1 MRKLACG
8 DDKPMKMKQ
17 QMKLTPKD
25 KKIVDIFTELGMPK
39 NFAKT
44 LLFVSQVEECRSS
57 DIERGAD
64 LRQPEVSVA
73 MQELTNLG
81 WISKRN
87 QKKEGKGRPIYIYR
101 MESSIDDILEHLEK
115 EKKEQIQAIE
125 QDLAELK
132 TLINNRDTA

>member
-1 MRKLACG
+1 
-8 DDKPMKMKQ
+8 MKMKKQ
-17 QMKLTPKD
+17 LKLTPQD
-25 KKIVDIFTELGMPK
+25 RKIVDIFSELGMPR

-44 LLFVSQVEECRSS
+44 LMYVSQVEECRSS

-73 MQELTNLG
+73 MQELTKLG

-101 MESSIDDILEHLEK
+101 LESSIDNIILHLEK
-115 EKKEQIQAIE
+115 EKKDQIQAI
-125 QDLAELK
+125 QHDLAELK
-132 TLINNRDTA
+132 TLINNRDTE

>member
-1 MRKLACG
+1 
-8 DDKPMKMKQ
+8 MKMKKQ
-17 QMKLTPKD
+17 LKLTPQD
-25 KKIVDIFTELGMPK
+25 RKIVDIFSELGMPR

-44 LLFVSQVEECRSS
+44 LMFVSQVEECRSS

-73 MQELTNLG
+73 MQELTKLG

-101 MESSIDDILEHLEK
+101 LESSIDDILLHLEQ
-115 EKKEQIQAIE
+115 EKKDQIQAIQ

-132 TLINNRDTA
+132 TLINNRDTE

>member
-1 MRKLACG
+1 
-8 DDKPMKMKQ
+8 MKMKKQ
-17 QMKLTPKD
+17 LKLTPQD
-25 KKIVDIFTELGMPK
+25 RKIVDIFSELGMPR

-44 LLFVSQVEECRSS
+44 LMFVSQVEECRSS

-73 MQELTNLG
+73 MQELTKLG

-101 MESSIDDILEHLEK
+101 LESSIDDIIVHLEK
-115 EKKEQIQAIE
+115 EKKDQIQAIQ

>member
-1 MRKLACG
+1 
-8 DDKPMKMKQ
+8 MKMKKQ
-17 QMKLTPKD
+17 LKLTPQD
-25 KKIVDIFTELGMPK
+25 RKIVDIFSELGMPR

-44 LLFVSQVEECRSS
+44 LMYVSQVEECRSS

-73 MQELTNLG
+73 MQELTKLG

-101 MESSIDDILEHLEK
+101 LESSIDDIIIHLEK
-115 EKKEQIQAIE
+115 EKKDQIQAIQ

-132 TLINNRDTA
+132 TLINNRDTE

>member
-1 MRKLACG
+1 
-8 DDKPMKMKQ
+8 MKMKKQ
-17 QMKLTPKD
+17 LKLTPQD
-25 KKIVDIFTELGMPK
+25 RKIVDIFSELGMPR

-44 LLFVSQVEECRSS
+44 LMYVSQVEECRSS

-73 MQELTNLG
+73 MQELTKLG

-101 MESSIDDILEHLEK
+101 LESSIDDILLHLEQ
-115 EKKEQIQAIE
+115 EKKDQIQAI
-125 QDLAELK
+125 QHDLAELK
-132 TLINNRDTA
+132 TLINNRDTE

>member
-1 MRKLACG
+1 
-8 DDKPMKMKQ
+8 MKMKKQ
-17 QMKLTPKD
+17 LKLTPQD
-25 KKIVDIFTELGMPK
+25 RKIVDIFSELGMPR

-44 LLFVSQVEECRSS
+44 LMYVSQVEECRSS

-73 MQELTNLG
+73 MQELTKLG

-101 MESSIDDILEHLEK
+101 LESPIDNIILHLEK
-115 EKKEQIQAIE
+115 EKKDQIQAIQ

>member
-1 MRKLACG
+1 
-8 DDKPMKMKQ
+8 MKMKKQ
-17 QMKLTPKD
+17 LKLTPQD
-25 KKIVDIFTELGMPK
+25 RKIVDIFSELGMPR

-44 LLFVSQVEECRSS
+44 LMFVSQVEECRSS

-73 MQELTNLG
+73 MQELTKLG

-101 MESSIDDILEHLEK
+101 LESSIDDIIIHLEK
-115 EKKEQIQAIE
+115 EKKDQIQAIQ

-132 TLINNRDTA
+132 TLINNRDTE

>member
-1 MRKLACG
+1 
-8 DDKPMKMKQ
+8 MKMKKQ
-17 QMKLTPKD
+17 LKLTPQD
-25 KKIVDIFTELGMPK
+25 RKIVDIFSELGMPR

-44 LLFVSQVEECRSS
+44 LMYVSQVEECRSS

-73 MQELTNLG
+73 MQELTKLG

-101 MESSIDDILEHLEK
+101 LESSIDNIILHLEK
-115 EKKEQIQAIE
+115 EKKDQIQAI
-125 QDLAELK
+125 QHDLAELK